1 MARLS
6 SVKVATA
13 CAVFAVLAVA
23 GCSASPS
30 LSASA
35 LNASASSRSSGAP
48 ASSASAAAAGASPSA
63 APAQSPNAT
72 ATATATGAA
81 TAADS
86 FSAPPSVGTSV
97 GNITIAQTAGMAAG
111 PMTITPVYCGA
122 LSSAQQAQFG
132 TTAAGGLIYRYA
144 NHSGE
149 PAAAKLYVAFT
160 DGSTVAGENYAGT
173 LPEIA
178 SGKSAEAE
186 VDAIGITGQGVT
198 FTGCELE
205 SYALAAT
212 SGVDPVSYAGL
223 RSLHARNARGAQ
235 PAAAADRLRR
245 RGRSRA
251 A

>member
-6 SVKVATA
+6 SVKVAPA
-13 CAVFAVLAVA
+13 CAVFAALAVA
-23 GCSASPS
+23 GCSASQS

-35 LNASASSRSSGAP
+35 LSVSASSRSSGAP
-48 ASSASAAAAGASPSA
+48 APSAASAGASPSA
-63 APAQSPNAT
+63 APAQSP
-72 ATATATGAA
+72 TATATGAA

-178 SGKSAEAE
+178 SGQSAEAE